1 MFLTEEHEKI
11 RFFNPLSHFFHLEL
25 SDKENKAYL
34 NGEHM
39 TECNIYLTLPIVQFI
54 IQFFQRGNSMYHSF
68 VRFIDV
74 EENIIVVEEEI
85 KNSSKKRER

>member
-1 MFLTEEHEKI
+1 
-11 RFFNPLSHFFHLEL
+11 
-25 SDKENKAYL
+25 
-34 NGEHM
+34 M